1 MDKKITSIAKDNT
14 GQSNDVACSEFLL
27 AARFGWRFI
36 VGLVLSGVVCSLVYD
51 SIRTPLYEARAT
63 IRVGW
68 VPLGSGTLSIES
80 IKDLVAMEKSEYVL
94 LPLFKELGFSDHDN
108 SASQLKEGLSVEVK
122 SPGSNL
128 VEFKLVS
135 SSKENARV
143 WLEKLILIKVAEHA
157 KVLDDFVY
165 FYNKSLDCANCSG
178 LAKNVIGEKLSLAH
192 RSRSGFFGAYPMEPL
207 IGPTIVSESVK
218 VGVARTFP
226 SLQFLIFSSVIGGVF
241 FGAMFSLAFLSPR
254 RLLRVS

>member
-135 SSKENARV
+135 SSKENARSNLQGSARPRCADV
-143 WLEKLILIKVAEHA
+143 PALRR
-157 KVLDDFVY
+157 FVG
-165 FYNKSLDCANCSG
+165 FLRPDANNSG
-178 LAKNVIGEKLSLAH
+178 
-192 RSRSGFFGAYPMEPL
+192 
-207 IGPTIVSESVK
+207 
-218 VGVARTFP
+218 
-226 SLQFLIFSSVIGGVF
+226 SST
-241 FGAMFSLAFLSPR
+241 R
-254 RLLRVS
+254 